1 MNDSIS
7 YVLRGCII
15 MELALRKRIRVVRD
29 SRRRAFPDRY
39 LEVIDASRTGEVLL
53 DEALRLIKGERQ
65 SIANWMDLMSG
76 ETWNPLKVSY
86 QLKQVRERIAKG
98 LVDKGVLRTEKH
110 SFLLFDMA
118 THPLANGTVKEDL
131 VKRTLNTCLGR
142 GPVPSLRAIALV
154 CAASAANVLE
164 NVLGNLS
171 YADREV
177 AFSRA
182 DDFIRDYSSP
192 PSEINGA
199 SLPVPNEIVAGV
211 LTIFG
216 RLDSLLY

>member
-1 MNDSIS
+1 
-7 YVLRGCII
+7 
-15 MELALRKRIRVVRD
+15 MELALRRRIRVVRD
-29 SRRRAFPDRY
+29 GRRRNFPDRH

-65 SIANWMDLMSG
+65 SIASWMDLMSG

-118 THPLANGTVKEDL
+118 THPLANSHIKEDL
-131 VKRTLNTCLGR
+131 VKRALNTCLGR
-142 GPVPSLRAIALV
+142 GPVPDLRAIALV

-164 NVLGNLS
+164 NCLGHLS
-171 YADREV
+171 YGDREA

-182 DDFIRDYSSP
+182 DDFLRDYSSP
-192 PSEINGA
+192 PSEISGEP
-199 SLPVPNEIVAGV
+199 LPVPNEIIAGV
-211 LTIFG
+211 LTVFG